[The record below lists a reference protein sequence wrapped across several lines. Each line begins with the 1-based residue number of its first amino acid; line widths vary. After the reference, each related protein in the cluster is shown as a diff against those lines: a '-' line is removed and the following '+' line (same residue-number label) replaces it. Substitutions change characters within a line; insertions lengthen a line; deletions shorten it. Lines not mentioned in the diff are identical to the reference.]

1 MYCIYHL
8 RKLKV
13 LDGIGVDAQELALAR
28 DTFSGK
34 LTVEFLV
41 EKLGH
46 KRFAHIRELDL
57 SSCRI
62 RSVQGIRSDP
72 SAPLPLRSALLC
84 SAQRVN
90 AHEHCPIAN
99 PVGSL
104 RFSRR
109 AAGGVCAGTSRA

>member
-1 MYCIYHL
+1 M
-8 RKLKV
+8 
-13 LDGIGVDAQELALAR
+13 AR

-62 RSVQGIRSDP
+62 RYIESLSGKDFGNLVELNLDNNLLTTLQG
-72 SAPLPLRSALLC
+72 LECLEELR
-84 SAQRVN
+84 V
-90 AHEHCPIAN
+90 
-99 PVGSL
+99 L
-104 RFSRR
+104 RLMRY
-109 AAGGVCAGTSRA
+109 